1 MGSNQWTVVI
11 REKNGVSVDC
21 APRYIRGRQEK
32 FGVRKAGYVGK
43 RIERLARMGGGEHG
57 DRIAWHNQVVKCF
70 AVNGRI
76 LGLNGRWG
84 GLNGSCSENVPSV
97 PRFPPGFPVSKYQ

>member
-1 MGSNQWTVVI
+1 
-11 REKNGVSVDC
+11 
-21 APRYIRGRQEK
+21 
-32 FGVRKAGYVGK
+32 VG
-43 RIERLARMGGGEHG
+43 GCEHG
-57 DRIAWHNQVVKCF
+57 ERIAWPNQVVKCF

-97 PRFPPGFPVSKYQ
+97 PRFSNWKRERERECVKVPLPGESQLNADLVI